1 MKILLLGADGQVGF
15 ELQRTLAPLGEIA
28 PCTRKG
34 ILPGNAP
41 CMQVDLA
48 LPNSVLAAIE
58 TSAPDWIVNAAAW
71 TAVDRAEDDEQAA
84 RRANTDALALIG
96 EAAVRRGARVLHFS
110 TDYVFAGDGRRP
122 YTEDDATGP
131 LSAYGRGKLAGEHAL
146 RSSGAAHLIVRTAW
160 VYAARGHNFLRS
172 MLRLA
177 GERDQLAVVD
187 DQHGCPTPARLI
199 AEVCAQMIARHA
211 NTPAD
216 QRAALE
222 GLFHLV
228 SRGQTSWHG
237 FASSIF
243 ERAHRAGL
251 IARVPEV
258 APITSAAYP
267 TRAPR
272 PAWSVLDTTRVRG
285 VYDIHLP
292 HWQHGL
298 DAVIGELAAVR
309 SGVRG

>member
-1 MKILLLGADGQVGF
+1 MKFLLLGADGQVGF
-15 ELQRTLAPLGEIA
+15 ELQRALAPLGEIA

-48 LPNSVLAAIE
+48 MPNSVLSAID

-71 TAVDRAEDDEQAA
+71 TAVDRAEDEEVAA
-84 RRANTDALALIG
+84 RRVNSDALGLIG
-96 EAAVRRGARVLHFS
+96 EAAARRGARVLHFS
-110 TDYVFAGDGRRP
+110 TDYVFAGDAQRP
-122 YTEDDATGP
+122 YAEDDPTAP
-131 LSAYGRGKLAGEHAL
+131 LSAYGRSKLAGEHAL
-146 RSSGAAHLIVRTAW
+146 RSSGAAHVIVRTAW

-177 GERDQLAVVD
+177 AERDQLAVVN

-199 AEVCAQMIARHA
+199 AAACAQMIARHA
-211 NTPAD
+211 NAPEEH
-216 QRAALE
+216 RAPLE
-222 GLFHLV
+222 GVFHLV
-228 SRGQTSWHG
+228 SRGQTSWFG
-237 FASSIF
+237 FATTIF

-251 IARVPEV
+251 IARIPEI

-272 PAWSVLDTTRVRG
+272 PAWSVLDTTRLRST
-285 VYDIHLP
+285 YDIHLP

-298 DAVIGELAAVR
+298 DAVIGELAAMR
-309 SGVRG
+309 TAATG